1 MKLLFT
7 LLICFMVFN
16 TVQAQNAS
24 LDAANRSVYN
34 SISPVPRTTTNT
46 SVTYTNRIN
55 IMVPTSKPV
64 DVLDLFYNQEIFNNL
79 LAPNVGVQNNPNL
92 LLFQKSTINNLSY
105 DTKLYQNFIKI
116 K

>member
-7 LLICFMVFN
+7 LLICFIVFN

-34 SISPVPRTTTNT
+34 SISPVPRTTTKT

-79 LAPNVGVQNNPNL
+79 LAPNVGVQSNSNVQ
-92 LLFQKSTINNLSY
+92 LFQKSLINNLNY
-105 DTKLYQNFIKI
+105 NVKTFNKLIYR
-116 K
+116 